1 MTEGLEAITIAS
13 LSKAL
18 DAASLRQQAIASNI
32 ANANTVGYVRQQVS
46 FEDQLDDVRR
56 QIAGQGSTDMFSL
69 ASVNARLAPVAS
81 GGDAKVQL
89 DMEMADMSSNAVQYQ
104 TLLKALSKNYALLS
118 IAANDGKR

>member
-1 MTEGLEAITIAS
+1 MTDGLEAITIAS

-46 FEDQLDDVRR
+46 FEEQLDEVRR
-56 QIAGQGSTDMFSL
+56 QIAWQGSMDMFSL
-69 ASVNARLAPVAS
+69 ASVNAHLAPVAAED
-81 GGDAKVQL
+81 DAKVQL
-89 DMEMADMSSNAVQYQ
+89 DMEMADMARNAVQYQ